1 MTRYRTLA
9 EVQDEVVEVA
19 VELVRINKRLN
30 DLAQSVPLPPDIEQM
45 RKNRVPET
53 GAVYLHGMIDVVR
66 QDLLDDAIATLLAG
80 ANRRDVDLR
89 EEFTHPRSIRDLGP
103 TTEERHEDEA

>member
-1 MTRYRTLA
+1 MTTYRTLA

-19 VELVRINKRLN
+19 VELVWINKRLN
-30 DLAQSVPLPPDIEQM
+30 DLAQSVPLPRDVDQM

-53 GAVYLHGMIDVVR
+53 AAAYLHGMIDVVR
-66 QDLLDDAIATLLAG
+66 QDLLEDAIVTLLAG
-80 ANRRDVDLR
+80 ANRRDADLR

-103 TTEERHEDEA
+103 TTEEQHEDEA